1 MQIADVDSAAAK
13 IATYIKSVK
22 LHLMLAVLSRFE
34 STINQKA
41 ITGGR
46 TDQFSN
52 ILANGEFSAGCF
64 QFWSALQPLCRYC
77 FFDNFSFQ
85 SVDCIFIH
93 DHEL

>member
-1 MQIADVDSAAAK
+1 MQIAEVDSAAAE

-52 ILANGEFSAGCF
+52 
-64 QFWSALQPLCRYC
+64 
-77 FFDNFSFQ
+77 D
-85 SVDCIFIH
+85 DT
-93 DHEL
+93 